1 MVFTVLKVNSLRFY
15 HSSFEFL
22 EIHNHLISLKS
33 ILSQWLGGRA
43 QFCSS
48 NKLADDV
55 MLSTSHIL
63 NRKIL
68 NLSHNIE
75 RPTAGPL
82 LGSPQNQL
90 VVFKMDVLSES
101 DHQHTKQSF
110 VRHEERE
117 GNKRHNLQIKIFV
130 KSAICKKI
138 NPSSGKV
145 LLLLDYATLC

>member
-1 MVFTVLKVNSLRFY
+1 MFTVLKVNSLRFY

-43 QFCSS
+43 QFCSF
-48 NKLADDV
+48 NELADDV

-82 LGSPQNQL
+82 LWSPQNQL
-90 VVFKMDVLSES
+90 VVFKMDVLSDS
-101 DHQHTKQSF
+101 GYQHTKQSC

-117 GNKRHNLQIKIFV
+117 GNKRHALQIKIFV
-130 KSAICKKI
+130 KSAIFQKI
-138 NPSSGKV
+138 NQSSGKV
-145 LLLLDYATLC
+145 LLFLDYTILC